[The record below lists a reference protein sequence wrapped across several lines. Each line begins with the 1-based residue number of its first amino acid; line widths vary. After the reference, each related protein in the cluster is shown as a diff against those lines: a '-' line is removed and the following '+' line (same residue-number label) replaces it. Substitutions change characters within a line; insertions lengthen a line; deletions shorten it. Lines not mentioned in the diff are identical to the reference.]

1 MYGLFKLVEDI
12 YTKNK
17 SENKTRQGQIIH
29 HNKNIDMKKNKK
41 KKNKKN
47 KQNKKYNNKTNILK
61 VVQN

>member
-1 MYGLFKLVEDI
+1 MEDI

-29 HNKNIDMKKNKK
+29 HNKNIDKKKIKKNKK
-41 KKNKKN
+41 
-47 KQNKKYNNKTNILK
+47 NKKYNNKTNILK

>member
-29 HNKNIDMKKNKK
+29 HNKNIDMKKKK
-41 KKNKKN
+41 KIK
-47 KQNKKYNNKTNILK
+47 NKKYNNKTNILK